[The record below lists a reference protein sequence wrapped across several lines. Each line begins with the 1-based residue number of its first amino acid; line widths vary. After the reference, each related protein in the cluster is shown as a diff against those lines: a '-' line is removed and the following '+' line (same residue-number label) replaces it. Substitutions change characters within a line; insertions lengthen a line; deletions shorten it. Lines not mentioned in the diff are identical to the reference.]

1 MQKVIEAIRKYNKF
15 LITAHINPEGD
26 SLGSQLGMK
35 ALLDSLG
42 KTAIIVDNDAV
53 PDHYKFLPKAGEISN
68 KLDARLDFE
77 AAIILDCPTLKRIGK
92 VRDLIEN
99 KKFIIN

>member
-1 MQKVIEAIRKYNKF
+1 MQKVIEAIKKHNKF

-35 ALLDSLG
+35 ALLESLG
-42 KTAIIVDNDAV
+42 KTVIIVDNDAV

-68 KLDARLDFE
+68 KLDCKLDFE
-77 AAIILDCPTLKRIGK
+77 AADRKS
-92 VRDLIEN
+92 VV
-99 KKFIIN
+99 